1 MLELYQFEACPYSRK
16 VREKM
21 SELEVDYLL
30 RNVSSD
36 KSKRE
41 RLIQVS
47 GQDGVPTLIDSNL
60 DLIIP
65 ADEDKIIEHIE
76 KYYRQK
82 KHKVLP
88 KERLTPPS
96 RNPSIS

>member
-47 GQDGVPTLIDSNL
+47 GQDGIPTLIDSNL
-60 DLIIP
+60 DLTFLRT
-65 ADEDKIIEHIE
+65 KT
-76 KYYRQK
+76 R
-82 KHKVLP
+82 
-88 KERLTPPS
+88 S
-96 RNPSIS
+96 SSI

>member
-1 MLELYQFEACPYSRK
+1 MLELYQFEACPYSKK

-21 SELEVDYLL
+21 SELEIDCLL
-30 RNVSSD
+30 RNVSRD

-60 DLIIP
+60 DLTIP
-65 ADEDKIIEHIE
+65 GDEDKIIQHLE
-76 KYYRQK
+76 KYYGQK
-82 KHKVLP
+82 KHHALP
-88 KERLTPPS
+88 KS
-96 RNPSIS
+96 A